1 MCGDAIGRKERKKRE
16 KEKGDCPWNLE
27 VTENSKQRKKG
38 IGIWKNQVAS
48 FICLKVWL
56 WLCPSNLNHIS
67 FFIRL
72 FESNYVIR

>member
-1 MCGDAIGRKERKKRE
+1 
-16 KEKGDCPWNLE
+16 LE

-56 WLCPSNLNHIS
+56 
-67 FFIRL
+67 
-72 FESNYVIR
+72 